1 MSKEK
6 ETISELVWRIVKDR
20 LTTPVYLAKVT
31 AVEGTESATVDRED
45 DGPTISA
52 RLTATLSTKDTR
64 IVAVP
69 KVGSYVTVALI
80 GDEVTQPVVIN
91 VSEID
96 EVVIDSPK
104 MTLNGGSFGGLIK
117 IQELTSQLNKVEQ
130 KVNQLITA
138 FNVHVHPETGVTT
151 APAANAGT
159 VPPLTTTQ
167 RSSLEN
173 DKVKHG

>member
-1 MSKEK
+1 MSGENQ
-6 ETISELVWRIVKDR
+6 TISQLVWRMVRDR
-20 LTTPVYLAKVT
+20 IPVPTYLGKVT
-31 AVEGTESATVDRED
+31 KVNGTESVTVDRED
-45 DGPTISA
+45 DGPTVEA
-52 RLTATLSTKDTR
+52 RLTATLSTKDTH

-69 KVGSYVTVALI
+69 TVGSYVLVAII
-80 GDEVTQPVVIN
+80 GNEPTQPIVIS

-104 MTLNGGSFGGLIK
+104 VTINGGSLGGLIK
-117 IQELTSQLNKVEQ
+117 IEQLTSQLNKVEQ

-138 FNVHVHPETGVTT
+138 FNAHVHPETGVTT

-159 VPPLTTTQ
+159 VPPLATTQ
-167 RSSLEN
+167 RSALEN